1 MTIGKRLKEAKAKV
15 NPTKAYSIDEAL
27 TLVKETSK
35 VKFDA
40 SVEVHINLG
49 IDIKITDQIV
59 RGTVILPHGTGKKVR
74 VAAFVPEDKV
84 KEAKDAGADIVGNTE
99 LIEQIKKDGKCD
111 FDVAVATPDMMKN
124 LAVVART
131 LGQKGLMPNPK
142 TGTITVKVGQ
152 TVKELKQGKV
162 AYKNDNYG
170 NLHVVIGKVSFD
182 DQKLK
187 ENFTTFVDSV
197 KQAKP
202 EKIKGVFLKGIYL
215 SSSMGPSVKIT
226 L

>member
-15 NPTKAYSIDEAL
+15 DPTKAYSIDEAL

-142 TGTITVKVGQ
+142 TGTITLKIGQ

-162 AYKNDNYG
+162 AFKNDNYG

-182 DQKLK
+182 DVKLK
-187 ENFTTFVDSV
+187 ENFTIFVDAV